1 MANAM
6 EHLNGN
12 QICVIDT
19 ETTGL
24 DPFYHEMIQIAILPL
39 DANLDPR
46 QDVIPFYI
54 SLKPDHPERID
65 REAMKVNKIMDL
77 TKNGFDRLKAIDLL
91 EEWVTKLKLPCTKYG
106 TPKRITPLGQNYTF
120 DKTFIQAWM
129 GNKSYEAFFHYHY
142 RDTMIAANYLNDR
155 AAFHA
160 EVVPY
165 SKVGLQWLCHQHKIE
180 NVRAHD
186 ALSDCVATA
195 AVYKKMCQ
203 VGLF

>member
-1 MANAM
+1 MAKTM

-24 DPFYHEMIQIAILPL
+24 DPFHHEVIQVAILPL
-39 DANLDPR
+39 DSNLNIR
-46 QDVIPFYI
+46 KDVIPFYI
-54 SLKPDHPERID
+54 TLRPDYPERID
-65 REAMKVNKIMDL
+65 REAMQVNRLTEL
-77 TKNGFDRLKAIDLL
+77 TKNGFDRLKALDML
-91 EEWVTKLKLPCTKYG
+91 EEWISKLGLPVTKWGRSKQ
-106 TPKRITPLGQNYTF
+106 ITPLGQNYTF
-120 DKTFIQAWM
+120 DKAFLQAWM
-129 GNKSYEAFFHYHY
+129 GNNFYETYFHYHY

-165 SKVGLQWLCHQHKIE
+165 SKVGLQWLCKQHHIE
-180 NVRAHD
+180 NPKAHD
-186 ALSDCVATA
+186 ALGDCAATA